1 VPDLVAKLGPDALIV
16 LGGGGGVMLLL
27 LLLGFT
33 MVLVLRPRARLKN
46 RMVALGLTPGGQLPG
61 ARSIGSGA
69 RQRRVQERLR
79 EFEAKGKQRAR
90 RREMRGQLMQAG
102 LSLNLRN
109 YFLISAA
116 VGLLAA
122 VGYLLSGYPPIG
134 APPVALFA
142 GIMLPRWGVRFLARR
157 RQKLFTKHFPNA
169 IDVLVRGIRTGLPVG
184 ECLAIIG
191 REAPAPV
198 GDEFRLMVEGQRL
211 GMSLDELLRRGLER
225 IPTAEYK
232 FFAIVLQIQ
241 SQTGGNLAETLENL
255 SRVIRERKKLR
266 DKVKALSAEA
276 KASAMIIGSL
286 PLFVMVSVQVMTPN
300 YLVPLFTESVGQQM
314 LGGAVVWMLLGV
326 GIMAKMINFEI

>member
-1 VPDLVAKLGPDALIV
+1 MSELLANLDPDALIV
-16 LGGGGGVMLLL
+16 LGGGVGIMLLL

-33 MVLVLRPRARLKN
+33 VFLVLRPRARLRN
-46 RMVALGLTPGGQLPG
+46 RMVALGLTPGGPG
-61 ARSIGSGA
+61 QSARAAASGA

-79 EFEAKGKQRAR
+79 ELEAKGKQRAR
-90 RREMRGQLMQAG
+90 RREMRVQLMQAG
-102 LSLNLRN
+102 LALNVRS
-109 YFLISAA
+109 YFLLSIA
-116 VGLLAA
+116 VGLFVA
-122 VGYLLSGYPPIG
+122 VGYLLSGYPPMG
-134 APPVALFA
+134 APAIGLFG

-191 REAPAPV
+191 RESPAPV
-198 GDEFRLMVEGQRL
+198 GEEFRLMVEGQKL
-211 GMSLDELLRRGLER
+211 GMTIEELLRRGLER

-255 SRVIRERKKLR
+255 SRVLRERKKLR

-276 KASAMIIGSL
+276 KASAPLIGSL
-286 PLFVMVSVQVMTPN
+286 PLFVVVAVQGMTPD
-300 YLVPLFTESVGQQM
+300 YLVPLFTESTGQQM

-326 GIMAKMINFEI
+326 GVMVKMINFEI